1 MEQRIVTIP
10 LTEYEDL
17 KQYKDNFHKKNFVSV
32 LTNEGYI
39 SEFYSDEDMSMALMK
54 ELILQQN
61 KHNTLLNEKEDY
73 KCDIA
78 NLLEKNDSLKLE
90 IESLEKQIERL
101 EKQIELLKKSN
112 VFSFLRCKFNL

>member
-1 MEQRIVTIP
+1 MEQGIVTIP

-17 KQYKDNFHKKNFVSV
+17 KQYKDNFHKKNFISV

-54 ELILQQN
+54 ELTIQKNRLI
-61 KHNTLLNEKEDY
+61 TVLNEKEDY

-90 IESLEKQIERL
+90 IERL
-101 EKQIELLKKSN
+101 EKQIKKPN
-112 VFSFLRCKFNL
+112 IFSFLR